1 MVLFKMKAIF
11 KRNRKVYAP
20 LYSREM
26 VITPQ
31 QQEQLIQRGR
41 IIDALDEITDRGIPI
56 TEDEVAEAVAKA
68 IDENCRRLNEMATKK
83 PKPHTCTQCGAPLK
97 DGKCEYCGTEY
108 N

>member
-1 MVLFKMKAIF
+1 MGLFRRKKEVTVHSGEMVL
-11 KRNRKVYAP
+11 
-20 LYSREM
+20 
-26 VITPQ
+26 TPQ

-68 IDENCRRLNEMATKK
+68 IGEKCRRLNEMATKT
-83 PKPHTCTQCGAPLK
+83 PKPHTCSQCGAPLK